1 MMILHQEHVL
11 GSRWKIFRGLIL
23 LGVCISNLVFAILV
37 PEYLDTQ
44 LLFRFVFNAL
54 VLRFQIEC
62 AFLDYR

>member
-11 GSRWKIFRGLIL
+11 GSRWKIVRRLVL
-23 LGVCISNLVFAILV
+23 LGVCICNLVFAILV

-44 LLFRFVFNAL
+44 LLFWFVFDAK